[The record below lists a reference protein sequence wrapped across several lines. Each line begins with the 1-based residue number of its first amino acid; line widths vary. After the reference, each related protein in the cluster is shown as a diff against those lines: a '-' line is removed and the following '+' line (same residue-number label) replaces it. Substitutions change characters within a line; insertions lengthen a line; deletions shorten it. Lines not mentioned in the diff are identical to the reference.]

1 MIHRILTLTLSMTL
15 TAAEGAPDKKK
26 EKKVKAPAPVVAS
39 VGVHPLFTLESIDT
53 EGGEVFR
60 IGGMAFHQ
68 DVLYVT
74 TLNPDR
80 TNKGPFKAGKV
91 LRVENVLNAGKDGQ
105 KLAVTTLCDWL
116 YEPCAIAVI
125 GGSIYVG
132 EKDRIIRLDDG
143 VRKDSFKK
151 GEETVLLA
159 GASSP
164 NFHTYTIGFEHYQR
178 DGQTFL
184 CGNFTTAIQ
193 LGGKRDV
200 MAPPTLKSIA
210 VPISSL
216 VPWTEKKRPGRRR
229 SSFWRVD
236 FARPTAWR
244 SARTM
249 RSGWRTTR
257 ASSIPPMS

>member
-200 MAPPTLKSIA
+200 MAPPNPEVHRGSNFIFGP
-210 VPISSL
+210 VDG
-216 VPWTEKKRPGRRR
+216 KKRARVGEDRVSGGWISHAQRRGGRPGQCGLGGGQPGRLQ
-229 SSFWRVD
+229 SLQ
-236 FARPTAWR
+236 
-244 SARTM
+244 
-249 RSGWRTTR
+249 
-257 ASSIPPMS
+257 